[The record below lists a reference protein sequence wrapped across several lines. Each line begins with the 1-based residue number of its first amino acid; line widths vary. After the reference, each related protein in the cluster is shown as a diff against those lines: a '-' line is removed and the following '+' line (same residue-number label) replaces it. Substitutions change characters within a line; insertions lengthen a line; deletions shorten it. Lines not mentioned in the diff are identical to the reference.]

1 MKKILTAA
9 LMVIMGAAFLY
20 VPADVFAVEDVQAGT
35 ETAVQEEAQAQPSDE
50 QMAKRE
56 QVLEKARSQEGY
68 LRGGGDD
75 IYTLAARE
83 LGYSAV
89 NGWCGRFVWWCFYTT
104 GNESAYYD
112 GMFTGSPQKL
122 IDWASENGLFVT
134 KDQAQP
140 GDILIRMYD
149 GNSPHAGIIESVDE
163 EGNIHSIERNHYNG
177 GDGVYRFT
185 RPDTEYIIRPKY

>member
-1 MKKILTAA
+1 
-9 LMVIMGAAFLY
+9 
-20 VPADVFAVEDVQAGT
+20 
-35 ETAVQEEAQAQPSDE
+35 
-50 QMAKRE
+50 
-56 QVLEKARSQEGY
+56 
-68 LRGGGDD
+68 
-75 IYTLAARE
+75 
-83 LGYSAV
+83 
-89 NGWCGRFVWWCFYTT
+89 
-104 GNESAYYD
+104 
-112 GMFTGSPQKL
+112 MFTGSPQKL